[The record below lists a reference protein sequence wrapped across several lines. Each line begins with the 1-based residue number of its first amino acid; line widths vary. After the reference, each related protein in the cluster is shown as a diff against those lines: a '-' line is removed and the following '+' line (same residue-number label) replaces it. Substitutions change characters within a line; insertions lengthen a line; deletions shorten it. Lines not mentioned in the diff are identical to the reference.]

1 MRYRI
6 DGAVVDVLDEP
17 VTVGTATLALD
28 RSASN
33 EDRHIFE
40 KLTGADPLLRCT
52 DENQPLTVRL
62 EPYRGAVT
70 WTSEQS
76 ARLMAT
82 ETLAAVSDLR
92 IVAL

>member
-1 MRYRI
+1 MK
-6 DGAVVDVLDEP
+6 
-17 VTVGTATLALD
+17 T
-28 RSASN
+28 N
-33 EDRHIFE
+33 HW
-40 KLTGADPLLRCT
+40 
-52 DENQPLTVRL
+52 TVRL

-92 IVAL
+92 IVALLRDGIVIDVLDHQGWMSGEPIVLSL